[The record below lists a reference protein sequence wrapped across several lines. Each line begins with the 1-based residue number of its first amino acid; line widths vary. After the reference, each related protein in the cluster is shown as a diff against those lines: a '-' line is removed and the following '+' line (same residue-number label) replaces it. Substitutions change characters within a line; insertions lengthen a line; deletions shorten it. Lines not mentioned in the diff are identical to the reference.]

1 MKFDHP
7 RTPPSPRGRR
17 KSRAVLLPVWAF
29 MAGYRVNQIIVTTS
43 SVLPWRNMLI
53 ASLFVADDVFT
64 LTRNMNFDIGAQI
77 VQLQIQQRTASR

>member
-1 MKFDHP
+1 
-7 RTPPSPRGRR
+7 
-17 KSRAVLLPVWAF
+17 

-64 LTRNMNFDIGAQI
+64 LRNMNFDTGAQI